1 MKKKFIAI
9 LYKQSQILR
18 VKTKLLALAWII
30 LTSIAYTF

>member
-18 VKTKLLALAWII
+18 VKTKLLAWII
-30 LTSIAYTF
+30 LTSIAYIF